1 MDDTNKY
8 DIVLTPITS
17 QAPPNIGEL
26 RPNTQAKIIGELI
39 QSLKLGFLFKNP
51 SLRDAFLNRLAP
63 ESLWYAPDAMIQ
75 NITGQPAISIPTYWT
90 ENNLPLGVQFASR
103 YAEENKLINLASQLE
118 EAAPWI
124 QKKPNI

>member
-1 MDDTNKY
+1 
-8 DIVLTPITS
+8 
-17 QAPPNIGEL
+17 
-26 RPNTQAKIIGELI
+26 
-39 QSLKLGFLFKNP
+39 
-51 SLRDAFLNRLAP
+51 
-63 ESLWYAPDAMIQ
+63 MIQ

-103 YAEENKLINLASQLE
+103 YAEEDKLINLASQLE